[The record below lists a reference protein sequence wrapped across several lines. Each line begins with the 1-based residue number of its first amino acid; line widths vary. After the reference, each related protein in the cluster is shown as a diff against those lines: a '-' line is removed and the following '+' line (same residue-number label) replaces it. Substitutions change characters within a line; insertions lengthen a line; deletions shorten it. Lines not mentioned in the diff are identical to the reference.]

1 METKESKN
9 SPRDYVT
16 LMQASRATGIND
28 GTLRRWIRSGV
39 IEGFKNKTGTL
50 YFFHKDQ
57 LEELRKM
64 ALPSKI
70 SAKEIKNI
78 SLEVEDALPYD
89 SVTGEVLM
97 DRKVRD
103 CEQTTVHSTGCVQQE
118 LRSLSDESK
127 LVLGDMIIERLC
139 DLIK

>member
-70 SAKEIKNI
+70 SAKEKNI
-78 SLEVEDALPYD
+78 SLGVEDALPYD

-97 DRKVRD
+97 DRKARD
-103 CEQTTVHSTGCVQQE
+103 CERTTVHSTGCVQQE
-118 LRSLSDESK
+118 LRSLSDEAK
-127 LVLGDMIIERLC
+127 LVLGDIIIERLC